1 MSYLESKKKF
11 ADEKIAAE
19 VESENKLMCQAH
31 NCPNRWSVDAGN
43 GRLCSAHAWADPM
56 DWGAITQRI
65 HSAQF
70 TKVSRAPEPPMDP
83 MTPEEKRY
91 VLQRLA
97 EAFKAPKDYKAWAY
111 ALKAREEAGE
121 QLSPLKRKMWRTALK
136 VRDDA

>member
-43 GRLCSAHAWADPM
+43 GRLCSAHAWSDPM

-70 TKVSRAPEPPMDP
+70 TKVSRTPEPPMDP

-97 EAFKAPKDYKAWAY
+97 EAFKAPKDYKAWAHN
-111 ALKAREEAGE
+111 LRDREAAGE
-121 QLSPLKRKMWRTALK
+121 ELSPLKRKMWRDALK
-136 VRDDA
+136 VKHDA